1 MTRRMEKKL
10 PADFA
15 SLLPRYTPADPAI
28 ASRKYSQVLIN
39 KIADAFPEFMGG
51 SADLTGSN
59 LTRWNTAKDF
69 QNPSTGLGSYDGRY
83 IRFGV
88 REHGMAAVCN
98 GMSAYGCLV
107 PFCST
112 FFNFIRYFCS
122 ILPLVMH
129 LVLFDFLPC
138 PSSRSS
144 TS

>member
-1 MTRRMEKKL
+1 MEKKL